1 MKDEFLGDHQ
11 KAEQMFGPN
20 IDISAS
26 LTDIDVS
33 MFQINCC
40 KPGPGSTLWCQILA
54 AWSIV
59 LLEMI
64 RLRDDTCSMLPAS
77 HQTVTSGECLWSV
90 LMSTWSIGSHQMESF
105 NSHNIFILDT
115 DQSLQAAF
123 LRSQHLPVVHVTN
136 ETMWPVVRGHRMSH
150 VGQDHSRPIWTF
162 HHSFSIKSASQR
174 CLHARLIPQNSSHV
188 TWKVIFS
195 WNIYFKFN
203 DRACGEEMLS
213 VMMIWY
219 KLIINSCLINNI
231 TQTPPSKD
239 PPSTQNTQYFSLNFS
254 FGCYQRQDVK
264 KYWRCWNVLQI

>member
-1 MKDEFLGDHQ
+1 MSAIGSMEHHSARDDQTQGWHLFHVTSIPSNSHEWRVFMVCLNVNMDHI
-11 KAEQMFGPN
+11 KWNP
-20 IDISAS
+20 
-26 LTDIDVS
+26 
-33 MFQINCC
+33 
-40 KPGPGSTLWCQILA
+40 
-54 AWSIV
+54 SIV
-59 LLEMI
+59 TTSSSWTL
-64 RLRDDTCSMLPAS
+64 TS
-77 HQTVTSGECLWSV
+77 HYKLH
-90 LMSTWSIGSHQMESF
+90 TWDPSIS
-105 NSHNIFILDT
+105 
-115 DQSLQAAF
+115 
-123 LRSQHLPVVHVTN
+123 
-136 ETMWPVVRGHRMSH
+136 MWPVVRGHRMSH

-203 DRACGEEMLS
+203 DHACGEEMLS

>member
-1 MKDEFLGDHQ
+1 MKDEFLGNHQ

-20 IDISAS
+20 IDISTS

-40 KPGPGSTLWCQILA
+40 KPGPGSTLWCQLLA

-77 HQTVTSGECLWSV
+77 HQTVTSRECLWSV
-90 LMSTWSIGSHQMESF
+90 LMSTWITSDG
-105 NSHNIFILDT
+105 IL
-115 DQSLQAAF
+115 QL
-123 LRSQHLPVVHVTN
+123 SQHLHLGHWPVITSCIPEIPASPRGPCHHD
-136 ETMWPVVRGHRMSH
+136 TMWPVVRGHRMSH

>member
-1 MKDEFLGDHQ
+1 MKDEFLGNHQ

-20 IDISAS
+20 IDISTS

-77 HQTVTSGECLWSV
+77 HQTVTSRECLWSV
-90 LMSTWSIGSHQMESF
+90 LMSTWITSDG
-105 NSHNIFILDT
+105 IL
-115 DQSLQAAF
+115 QL
-123 LRSQHLPVVHVTN
+123 SQHLHLGHWPVITSCIPEIPASPRGPCHHD
-136 ETMWPVVRGHRMSH
+136 TMWPVVRGHRMSH

-195 WNIYFKFN
+195 WNIHFKFN